1 MENKTIEELQNELN
15 RTRALFLNKST
26 NLANVSNNE
35 KGLYFMELQNLQ
47 NKIDAIRAELDKR
60 TPNFKKNNGYS

>member
-47 NKIDAIRAELDKR
+47 NKIDAIKTELDKR
-60 TPNFKKNNGYS
+60 TPNF